1 MATAKNNLIAK
12 ETITTGVPALK
23 SVLATE
29 VVKRQIKSLLK
40 DRAGHFMMAIV
51 QVVEGTPQLQSCD
64 PQSVINAA
72 IASAVLNLPI
82 EKNLGFS
89 YIVPY
94 KDKDKGNLAQF
105 QLGYK
110 GYIQLALRSGEYK
123 FINAVEVKEGELKG
137 YNLLTGELELDF
149 IKDLDKRLDTKT
161 IGYASYIEFNNGFRN
176 TLFMTT
182 GQVENHA
189 KKYSQAYQY
198 DLRKGYTMSNW
209 SKNFEAMALKTVLKL
224 NLSKFGALSVEVQ
237 KALQTDGMVI
247 DKVEEDGT
255 LVGNFSDNTGDEN
268 VVIGEP
274 EVIEEKPSNEDI
286 KTLISIADGNK
297 LDVTKIS
304 REKYGIS
311 DLGRLSM
318 KQYKEL
324 KEIAITGEV

>member
-1 MATAKNNLIAK
+1 MMIKL
-12 ETITTGVPALK
+12 GV
-23 SVLATE
+23 
-29 VVKRQIKSLLK
+29 
-40 DRAGHFMMAIV
+40 
-51 QVVEGTPQLQSCD
+51 CD
-64 PQSVINAA
+64 
-72 IASAVLNLPI
+72 
-82 EKNLGFS
+82 
-89 YIVPY
+89 
-94 KDKDKGNLAQF
+94 
-105 QLGYK
+105 K

-123 FINAVEVKEGELKG
+123 YINSIEIKEGEIKE
-137 YNLLTGELELDF
+137 YNLLTGELKLEF
-149 IKDLDKRLDTKT
+149 IEDIDKRLETKT

-176 TLFMTT
+176 TLFMTVS
-182 GQVENHA
+182 QIKKHA
-189 KKYSQAYQY
+189 EKYSQSYQNDIKY
-198 DLRKGYTMSNW
+198 KKSTSNW
-209 SKNFEAMALKTVLKL
+209 STNFDAMALKTVLKL
-224 NLSKFGALSVEVQ
+224 NLSKYGALSVEVQ

-247 DKVEEDGT
+247 EEIEEDGT

-297 LDVTKIS
+297 LDITKIS